1 MLETKNLIL
10 RKFEHIDLNDLFEL
24 TSNKKLC
31 SMSGLVYVKDK
42 DLVDV
47 VLKHFI
53 KRQYLFAIVL
63 KETNNVVGM
72 IELMDYNEKSY
83 QGVDVICGAKEIVFI
98 LNEKY
103 WGKGI
108 MQEAVDCV
116 LEFAFKTL
124 NIPQVLSGNFIENN
138 QSARFQDK
146 IGLKVVGEIDL
157 FRIVENY
164 QTRFVQR
171 AITKEEYLNKRRI

>member
-1 MLETKNLIL
+1 MLETNNLIL
-10 RKFEHIDLNDLFEL
+10 RKFELTDSDDLFEL
-24 TSNKKLC
+24 ISNKKLC
-31 SMSGLVYVKDK
+31 SMSGVAYVKDR
-42 DLVDV
+42 DLVNV
-47 VLKHFI
+47 VLERFM
-53 KRQYLFAIVL
+53 KRQYLFAIIL
-63 KETNNVVGM
+63 KEINKVVGL
-72 IELMDYNEKSY
+72 IELRDYNEKSY
-83 QGVDVICGAKEIVFI
+83 KGIKVVTSAKEIVFI

-108 MQEAVDCV
+108 MQEAADCV

-124 NIPQVLSGNFIENN
+124 NIPQVLGGNFIENN

-146 IGLKVVGEIDL
+146 IGLKVVGEIEL

-171 AITKEEYLNKRRI
+171 TITKEEYLKRQN